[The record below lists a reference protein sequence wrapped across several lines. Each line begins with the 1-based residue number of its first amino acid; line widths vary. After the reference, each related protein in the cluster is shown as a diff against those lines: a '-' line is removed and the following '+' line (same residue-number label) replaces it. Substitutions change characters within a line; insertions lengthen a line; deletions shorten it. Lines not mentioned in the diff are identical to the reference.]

1 MKYYRVTLPTPA
13 DEWATD
19 ILMQK
24 LGDIGFN
31 SFENDDKELHAYIP
45 VSSYNEASIEATL
58 SEAPFEAL
66 QKQAKLEEVEDK
78 NWNEEWEKHYFDP
91 VVVVEGELGIRA
103 PFHQPIEGVKHEIV
117 IEPKM
122 AFGTGNHAT
131 TQAMLTLLSQIY
143 LEGCSVI
150 DMGCG
155 SGILGIYAMMRGAK
169 ECVSIDIDDW
179 CIENAEENARQN
191 NVALKV
197 LQGDANILQKIPRA
211 DIFLAN
217 INRNIILQDLER
229 YVSRMHPSGIM
240 LLSGF
245 LDEDLPQIM
254 DAVSAHG
261 LTHSGHI
268 EMPGGWVAMRV
279 TNQMP

>member
-1 MKYYRVTLPTPA
+1 MKYLMVSLVAPA
-13 DEWATD
+13 EEWMGD
-19 ILMQK
+19 LLMQK
-24 LGDIGFN
+24 LGDIGFD
-31 SFENDDKELHAYIP
+31 SFEVDGPSLRAYILKEQFDG
-45 VSSYNEASIEATL
+45 EAL
-58 SEAPFEAL
+58 VGLLNEAPFGVLEGSYTVTEA
-66 QKQAKLEEVEDK
+66 EDK

-91 VVVVEGELGIRA
+91 VVVVEGEVAVRA
-103 PFHQPIEGVKHEIV
+103 PFHQEVKGVTHEIV
-117 IEPKM
+117 ISPKM

-143 LEGCSVI
+143 LEGCTVI

-169 ECVSIDIDDW
+169 SCVSIDIDDW
-179 CIENAEENARQN
+179 CVENARENAQLN
-191 NVALKV
+191 GVELNVL
-197 LQGDANILQKIPRA
+197 LGDAESLKGVARA

-217 INRNIILQDLER
+217 INRNIILRDLDR
-229 YVSRMHPSGIM
+229 YVSRMHPSGVM

-245 LDEDLPQIM
+245 LDEDLPIIM

>member
-1 MKYYRVTLPTPA
+1 MRYLRVTLPTPT

-24 LGDIGFN
+24 LGDVGFD
-31 SFENDDKELHAYIP
+31 SFENDGTRLQAYIP
-45 VSSYNEASIEATL
+45 LEAYNEESIKSVL
-58 SEAPFEAL
+58 SEAPFEEL
-66 QKQAKLEEVEDK
+66 KKEVKKEEVEDK

-91 VVVVEGELGIRA
+91 VVVVDGELGIRA

-155 SGILGIYAMMRGAK
+155 SGILGIYAMMKGAK
-169 ECVSIDIDDW
+169 NCVSIDIDDW
-179 CIENAEENARQN
+179 CIENAEENALYPELLPTVEYDAPFWRVRVGNFVEQSE
-191 NVALKV
+191 AQAKMHELKK
-197 LQGDANILQKIPRA
+197 AFPSFAREMY
-211 DIFLAN
+211 
-217 INRNIILQDLER
+217 IIRSQVRLDPQDL
-229 YVSRMHPSGIM
+229 
-240 LLSGF
+240 
-245 LDEDLPQIM
+245 
-254 DAVSAHG
+254 
-261 LTHSGHI
+261 
-268 EMPGGWVAMRV
+268 
-279 TNQMP
+279 